1 MRKTHTKL
9 HPGPEQPRSQAL
21 SSTGPRWKSLGTRL
35 GPEWHIFHNLTGEDI
50 DDVVF
55 TIFAPRFRVSGYCT
69 IPPIA
74 FGPRY
79 LLISLQSICR
89 NGTCTGGEILSRLSL
104 SYVAMATKVDQRK
117 WHQMGIFAVS
127 CSCQHLS
134 PQTPH
139 TTLLFSISSDLP
151 QVAFKAV
158 IAYLSQPCT
167 FFVI

>member
-55 TIFAPRFRVSGYCT
+55 TIFAPRFWVSGYCT

-79 LLISLQSICR
+79 LLISLHSICR

-104 SYVAMATKVDQRK
+104 SYVAKGRPTEVTSDGYFRGVLLMPTPQPPSTSHHTSLLHFLRSATGCIQSRN
-117 WHQMGIFAVS
+117 
-127 CSCQHLS
+127 C
-134 PQTPH
+134 
-139 TTLLFSISSDLP
+139 LP
-151 QVAFKAV
+151 
-158 IAYLSQPCT
+158 
-167 FFVI
+167 